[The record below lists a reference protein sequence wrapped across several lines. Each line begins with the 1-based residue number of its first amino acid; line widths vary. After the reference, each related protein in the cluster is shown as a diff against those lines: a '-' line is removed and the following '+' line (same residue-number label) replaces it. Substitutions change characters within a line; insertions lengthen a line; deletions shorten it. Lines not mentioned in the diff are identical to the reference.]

1 MMDDAAASSAPS
13 ADSGLDSE
21 ADADAVAAWLA
32 AHPEFFANRENL
44 LADMML
50 PHRAG
55 EAVSLVERQLGV
67 LRDRNAELHRRLQ
80 ALMETARANHRI
92 FERTLEITAALVDAG
107 DPADLVRRL
116 AEGLKSG
123 FDVDATSVRIVDQG
137 DLQGPLA
144 VDAVDAASAGEAVG
158 SLLTP
163 GRIVCGVLRESE
175 LAFLFGSRAEGI
187 GGGIAGGIASAAVMP
202 VELPGGVVVI
212 ALGSAD
218 ADHFRPEM
226 GTLFL
231 RFLGD
236 TLRQRLLQ
244 LGAAAGPA

>member
-1 MMDDAAASSAPS
+1 MKDDAAATTAP
-13 ADSGLDSE
+13 AEDTGHAGA

-32 AHPEFFANRENL
+32 AHPDFFANRESL
-44 LADMML
+44 LADMVL

-80 ALMETARANHRI
+80 GLMETARANHRI

-123 FDVDATSVRIVDQG
+123 FDVEATSVRVVDQG
-137 DLQGPLA
+137 GLQGPLTA
-144 VDAVDAASAGEAVG
+144 DAVDAASAGEAVG
-158 SLLTP
+158 SLLRP
-163 GRIVCGVLRESE
+163 GRIVCGVLRETE
-175 LAFLFGSRAEGI
+175 LVFLFGTRAETV
-187 GGGIAGGIASAAVMP
+187 ASAAVMP

-212 ALGSAD
+212 ALGSVD